1 MYFEDVDLGMRIGQ
15 AGFRNVY
22 EPAAS
27 VVHAGGHSTQG
38 ASELMIRA
46 HHDSASRFLSRK
58 YPGPLLW
65 PVRVALSLG
74 LRLRSAW
81 ILRRTRRSSG
91 GKP

>member
-1 MYFEDVDLGMRIGQ
+1 VQ
-15 AGFRNVY
+15 AGYRNVY
-22 EPAAS
+22 EPAAEI
-27 VVHAGGHSTQG
+27 VHTGAHSTGQ
-38 ASELMIRA
+38 ASERMIHA
-46 HHDSASRFLSRK
+46 HHESARRFLSRK

-65 PVRVALSLG
+65 PVRAALSLG